1 MNYISI
7 LHFASLTA
15 YFLLIVYVLRNRQ
28 RTLLNQLCALL
39 IFSLALV
46 SLSYGLVNAGG
57 NPDNARVLVNLA
69 SIGLCAGPMLALW
82 FYLALA
88 NKDRILNNKAFIVL
102 SILLPLSFIYLQWS
116 GAMATV
122 LEETNWGTAIIW
134 QISPLAFTYI
144 VYDLLIFTLCGLV
157 ILELAIKA
165 RTSRQRKQATLL
177 FTTGA
182 VSVISA
188 TAADV
193 FIHQLGVRNLPQV
206 PDILLLIWVIGI
218 VLAISKY
225 GLMRI
230 TPVLASDEILGTMND
245 SLMLLNNEGKIVFAN
260 RATCSLLGAHNNNLT
275 GRNFS
280 SFVEDQ
286 AEAVKLLDDTR
297 LTGALH
303 RELNYLS
310 QNGAVTP
317 VLVST
322 SAIRQS
328 DSDVAG
334 FVVSATDITQQ
345 RLALTKLAEH
355 QRLINGII
363 ESMPSAVL
371 VIDSRMDIVLAN
383 TLFFRSWNT
392 TAERVRGRPL
402 VEVIASEELVRRVS
416 ACKAAPGQYTQL
428 EFRYTMDGK
437 GRIIV
442 ADILS
447 MPTEKNTLLVLNDV
461 TGEREKQDRLY
472 LTDRLASIG
481 EMAAG
486 VAHEMNNPLT
496 SVIGLSKLL
505 LEQELPADC
514 ADDLNTIY
522 SEATRVS
529 GVVRNLLT
537 FARKRP
543 AVRQPAHVHS
553 IIEDVLKLRAYEH
566 KVNNIFVTRN
576 FADNLPEVTI
586 DYSQIQQVFI
596 NIVLNAEYEMI
607 QAHKGGALTITTRRF
622 DDKIAVSF
630 SDDGPGI
637 APRDLKRMFD
647 PFFTTKD
654 AGKGTGLGLSV
665 SYGIIANHGGKIYA
679 ESVPGKGATFT
690 VELPFTDPAAGL
702 ALQTQLASYL
712 RDKTGTFKD
721 FTSSRASSKEI

>member
-1 MNYISI
+1 
-7 LHFASLTA
+7 
-15 YFLLIVYVLRNRQ
+15 
-28 RTLLNQLCALL
+28 
-39 IFSLALV
+39 
-46 SLSYGLVNAGG
+46 
-57 NPDNARVLVNLA
+57 
-69 SIGLCAGPMLALW
+69 MLALW

-88 NKDRILNNKAFIVL
+88 NKDRILNNKAFIVI
-102 SILLPLSFIYLQWS
+102 SFLLPLSFIYLQWS
-116 GAMATV
+116 GALTTV

-134 QISPLAFTYI
+134 QISPLAYTYI
-144 VYDLLIFTLCGLV
+144 VYDLLIFVLCGLL
-157 ILELAIKA
+157 IIELAIKA
-165 RTSRQRKQATLL
+165 RTSRQRKQSALL
-177 FTTGA
+177 FSTGA

-188 TAADV
+188 TVADI
-193 FIHQLGVRNLPQV
+193 FIHLLGIRNLPQV

-218 VLAISKY
+218 VLSISKY

-230 TPVLASDEILGTMND
+230 TPILASDEILGTMND
-245 SLMLLNNEGKIVFAN
+245 SLMLLNNEGTIVFAN
-260 RATCSLLGAHNNNLT
+260 RASCSLLCTSSNNLI
-275 GRNFS
+275 GKNFS
-280 SFVEDQ
+280 SLAEDRS
-286 AEAVKLLDDTR
+286 EAGELLDDTR
-297 LTGALH
+297 RTGAIH
-303 RELNYLS
+303 RELNYIS
-310 QNGAVTP
+310 QNGVVTP

-322 SAIRQS
+322 SAIRQP

-363 ESMPSAVL
+363 ESMPLAVL
-371 VIDSRMDIVLAN
+371 VIDSRLEIVLAN
-383 TLFFRSWNT
+383 SLFYRSWNIP
-392 TAERVRGRPL
+392 AGQVCGRPL
-402 VEVIASEELVRRVS
+402 VEVMASEELVRRVS
-416 ACKAAPGQYTQL
+416 ACMAAPAQNTQL
-428 EFRYTMDGK
+428 EFRYNVDGK
-437 GRIIV
+437 GRIFV
-442 ADILS
+442 ASILS
-447 MPTEKNTLLVLNDV
+447 MPAERNTLLVLNDV

-505 LEQELPADC
+505 LDQDLSADN

-529 GVVRNLLT
+529 SVVRNLLT

-566 KVNNIFVTRN
+566 KVSNIFVIRN
-576 FADNLPEVTI
+576 FADNLPEVI
-586 DYSQIQQVFI
+586 VDYSQIQQVFI

-607 QAHKGGALTITTRRF
+607 QAHKGGALTITTHRL
-622 DDKIAVSF
+622 DHKIAVSF
-630 SDDGPGI
+630 GDDGPGI

-679 ESVPGKGATFT
+679 ESEPGKGATFT
-690 VELPFTDPAAGL
+690 VELPFIDPASEL

-712 RDKTGTFKD
+712 RNKSGTLKD
-721 FTSSRASSKEI
+721 YTSSSAASKEI